1 MNTTGEM
8 SSSRRRRQGQIFLVN
23 SDDLSAEN
31 TTAAPP
37 RRQFRLIGPSVALEP
52 GRYAVRR
59 DLAEIAVADRIFA
72 QHYVEPMAVK
82 LRAVATVY
90 ARPDTNSDPVT
101 TLAAGDAFHL
111 IDLGHE
117 WAWGRGD
124 ALGTIGYVAAS
135 ALDLT

>member
-1 MNTTGEM
+1 M
-8 SSSRRRRQGQIFLVN
+8 
-23 SDDLSAEN
+23 
-31 TTAAPP
+31 
-37 RRQFRLIGPSVALEP
+37 ALEP

-82 LRAVATVY
+82 LCAVATVY

>member
-1 MNTTGEM
+1 MA
-8 SSSRRRRQGQIFLVN
+8 N
-23 SDDLSAEN
+23 SDDLLAGN
-31 TTAAPP
+31 TAAAPP
-37 RRQFRLIGPSVALEP
+37 RRQFRLTGPSVVLEP

-72 QHYVEPMAVK
+72 QHYVEPMAVT
-82 LRAVATVY
+82 LLAAAIIH
-90 ARPDTNSDPVT
+90 ARPDPDSDPVA

-124 ALGTIGYVAAS
+124 TLGTIGYIAAS